1 MGLAASGN
9 LNPERTAPSMFE
21 PVHGSAPDIAGKG
34 IANPMAAILSVAM
47 MLDHLNAAAAA
58 GPDPE
63 LPSDNSWSEPRA
75 ADARSRRRCDH
86 QPRSAGRCASSC
98 ELPHKP
104 LRPDSLIQRS
114 DRDMSHGAESCP
126 GCQRASCSTGLTWPS
141 MSSRF
146 AERSASLFKELAE
159 VITID
164 DGQYVSFNFAS
175 WREVSEARAL
185 FKEPDDDFIRTV
197 QFEIQVP
204 RIIRLLTYE
213 RFPRQK
219 VKFNR
224 KNLFARDGNRCQY
237 CGKKFPTTELSLDHL
252 VPRSRGGRATW
263 DNIVCACLRCNVR
276 KGGRT
281 PREAGMRLI
290 REPIE
295 PKTSPVLSLNLS
307 HRKYRSWKAFL
318 DNAYWSVELE

>member
-1 MGLAASGN
+1 
-9 LNPERTAPSMFE
+9 
-21 PVHGSAPDIAGKG
+21 
-34 IANPMAAILSVAM
+34 
-47 MLDHLNAAAAA
+47 
-58 GPDPE
+58 
-63 LPSDNSWSEPRA
+63 
-75 ADARSRRRCDH
+75 
-86 QPRSAGRCASSC
+86 
-98 ELPHKP
+98 
-104 LRPDSLIQRS
+104 
-114 DRDMSHGAESCP
+114 MSHGASHALDASVLVLNRYYMAVHVISVR
-126 GCQRASCSTGLTWPS
+126 RAFCL
-141 MSSRF
+141 
-146 AERSASLFKELAE
+146 LCKELAE

-185 FKEPDDDFIRTV
+185 YKEPDDDFIRTV

-213 RFPRQK
+213 RFPRHK

-290 REPIE
+290 RDPVE
-295 PKTSPVLSLNLS
+295 PKTSPVLSLKLS
-307 HRKYRSWKAFL
+307 HRKYRSWKTFL